1 MTFLSI
7 LCALLIEQ
15 LKPLRADNLIY
26 AEIKGFAIR
35 MEGWFNAGD
44 ASNGRLGWILMMA
57 ALMVPTAAV
66 YYVLLRYDWIFA
78 AFAWNVLIVYLTLGF
93 RHYSHYFTSIQI
105 ALSAGDDAA
114 ARALLAEWARIDT
127 VGMDSG
133 EVARVAVEK
142 SLITTHRNVFGV
154 FFWFL
159 MPLGPAGAVM
169 YRVSEYLARA
179 WNEPDHM
186 RNEAFGQFA
195 AKAFY
200 WIDWL
205 PVRLTAVAFAVVGN
219 FEDAIYAWRN
229 FAHRWSDEARGIILS
244 AGGGAMGVRLGTPN
258 ENASKVLPPDAAIVD
273 STDSEA
279 EIMPGEEPN
288 ARALQ
293 STVGLVWRAL
303 LLWMMLLLLL
313 SGANW
318 LGGAD

>member
-26 AEIKGFAIR
+26 AEIKSFAMR
-35 MEGWFNAGD
+35 MESWFNAGD
-44 ASNGRLGWILMMA
+44 ASHGRLGWILMMA
-57 ALMVPTAAV
+57 ALMVPTALI
-66 YYVLLRYDWIFA
+66 YWVLLHFGLVFA

-93 RHYSHYFTSIQI
+93 RHYSHYFTSIQM
-105 ALSAGDDAA
+105 ALNAGDEAA
-114 ARALLAEWARIDT
+114 ARTLLAEWTKLDT
-127 VGMDSG
+127 VGMDTT
-133 EVARVAVEK
+133 EIARLAVEK
-142 SLITTHRNVFGV
+142 SLVTTHRNVFGV

-159 MPLGPAGAVM
+159 MPLGPACAVM
-169 YRVSEYLARA
+169 YRVAEYLARA

-186 RNEAFGQFA
+186 RDEAFGQFA
-195 AKAFY
+195 ARAFY

-229 FAHRWSDEARGIILS
+229 FAHRWADEAKGIILT
-244 AGGGAMGVRLGTPN
+244 AGGGAMGVRLGTPE
-258 ENASKVLPPDAAIVD
+258 ENASGLRLPADAATVDSSEIEAEVLP
-273 STDSEA
+273 
-279 EIMPGEEPN
+279 GEQPTV
-288 ARALQ
+288 RALQ

-313 SGANW
+313 SSAVW
-318 LGGAD
+318 LG

>member
-15 LKPLRADNLIY
+15 LKPLRADNMIY
-26 AEIKGFAIR
+26 TEIKRFAMR
-35 MEGWFNAGD
+35 MEHWFNAGE
-44 ASNGRLGWILMMA
+44 ASHGRMGWILMMG
-57 ALMVPTAAV
+57 ALMVPTGAI
-66 YYVLLRYDWIFA
+66 YLVLKRYDNLFFA

-93 RHYSHYFTSIQI
+93 RHYSHYFTSIQM
-105 ALSAGDDAA
+105 ALNAGDEAQ
-114 ARALLAEWARIDT
+114 ARSLLAEWTRIDT
-127 VGMDSG
+127 VGM
-133 EVARVAVEK
+133 ETTEIARVAVEK
-142 SLITTHRNVFGV
+142 ALVTTHRNVFGV

-179 WNEPDHM
+179 WNEPEHM

-219 FEDAIYAWRN
+219 FEDAVYAWRN
-229 FAHRWSDEARGIILS
+229 FAHRWADEARGIILA

-258 ENASKVLPPDAAIVD
+258 ENASKVLPVDAATVD
-273 STDSEA
+273 SSDSES
-279 EIMPGEEPN
+279 EVLPGEEPN
-288 ARALQ
+288 VRALQ

-313 SGANW
+313 SGAVW
-318 LGGAD
+318 LG

>member
-1 MTFLSI
+1 MTFFSI
-7 LCALLIEQ
+7 LVALIIEQ
-15 LKPLRADNLIY
+15 LKPLRADNQVY
-26 AEIKGFAIR
+26 AGIKGFAMRI
-35 MEGWFNAGD
+35 EGWFNAGEQK
-44 ASNGRLGWILMMA
+44 NGRMGWILMML
-57 ALMVPTAAV
+57 ALMLPAWLV
-66 YYVLLRYDWIFA
+66 YWVCMRYNLVLL

-93 RHYSHYFTSIQI
+93 RHYSHYFTSIQL
-105 ALSAGDDAA
+105 ALNQGDEAG
-114 ARALLAEWARIDT
+114 ARQLLAEWTRLDT
-127 VGMDSG
+127 VGMDAT
-133 EVARVAVEK
+133 EIARVAVEK

-179 WNEPDHM
+179 WNEPEHM

-200 WIDWL
+200 WIDWI

-229 FAHRWSDEARGIILS
+229 FARRWADESKGIILA

-258 ENASKVLPPDAAIVD
+258 ENAPQLLPADAATVD
-273 STDSEA
+273 LSDSET
-279 EIMPGEEPN
+279 EVLPGEEPN
-288 ARALQ
+288 LRALQ

-303 LLWMMLLLLL
+303 ILWMILLLLL
-313 SGANW
+313 SSVVW
-318 LGGAD
+318 LG

>member
-26 AEIKGFAIR
+26 AEIKSFAMR
-35 MEGWFNAGD
+35 MESWFNAGD
-44 ASNGRLGWILMMA
+44 ASHGRLGWILMMA
-57 ALMVPTAAV
+57 ALMLPTALV
-66 YYVLLRYDWIFA
+66 YWVLLHFNLVFA

-105 ALSAGDDAA
+105 ALNAGDEAT
-114 ARALLAEWARIDT
+114 ARSLLAEWTRVDT
-127 VGMDSG
+127 VGMDST
-133 EVARVAVEK
+133 EIARLAVEK
-142 SLITTHRNVFGV
+142 ALVTTHRNVFGV

-159 MPLGPAGAVM
+159 MPLGPACAVM
-169 YRVSEYLARA
+169 YRVAEYLARA

-186 RNEAFGQFA
+186 RGEAFGQFA
-195 AKAFY
+195 ARAFY

-229 FAHRWSDEARGIILS
+229 FAHRWSDEAKGIILT
-244 AGGGAMGVRLGTPN
+244 AGGGAMGVRLGTPY
-258 ENASKVLPPDAAIVD
+258 ENASGLALPADAATVDSSDIEAEVLP
-273 STDSEA
+273 
-279 EIMPGEEPN
+279 GEQPN
-288 ARALQ
+288 VRALQ

-313 SGANW
+313 SSAVW
-318 LGGAD
+318 LG